1 MENANEAL
9 MAELEKIRAEDAA
22 NKKAASEQTQP
33 LAEEVVETT
42 TQTSTETSAETPA
55 EMNVDSSTETTT
67 ETNVDTNTS
76 TEQSPATEPKKSLKD
91 LIAEEEAQEA
101 RVMRLKEIE
110 ELEKDEFVK
119 LVLDAKKNGKDAR
132 AIISEMM
139 DINPDKVSEED
150 LFYMT
155 LDTNMSDDEKQEE
168 YESFQRLSQG
178 FRDRVIEQQREK
190 IRGAQSEKLKALMG
204 SGQNFD
210 AKPAFNEATVGLDA
224 ALEKLQGKE
233 YKGIELTPQRL
244 LELRKEAMKFFGA
257 FTNMENKTIDYN
269 EALETA
275 FARKALGTWSDD
287 IKKAGKNEG
296 KIEAFKEIHNPSAMR
311 SVSSA
316 QNKGQKDSQAEI
328 DAIYQRLMNAQTT
341 IR

>member
-9 MAELEKIRAEDAA
+9 MAELEKIRAEEAA
-22 NKKAASEQTQP
+22 KKQAEQNP
-33 LAEEVVETT
+33 PVE
-42 TQTSTETSAETPA
+42 QPA
-55 EMNVDSSTETTT
+55 ENPPAEQPVDKNGEQP
-67 ETNVDTNTS
+67 
-76 TEQSPATEPKKSLKD
+76 TEQPAENQPAEQNPPAEQPQEPKKSLKD
-91 LIAEEEAQEA
+91 LIAEEEEKEA
-101 RVMRLKEIE
+101 RVSRLKEIE

-119 LVLDAKKNGKDAR
+119 LVLDAKKAGKDAR

-155 LDTNMSDDEKQEE
+155 LDGNMSDDEKQEE
-168 YESFQRLSQG
+168 YESFQRLNAG
-178 FRDRVIEQQREK
+178 FRDKVIEQQREK
-190 IRGAQSEKLKALMG
+190 IRTAQSEKLKALMG
-204 SGQNFD
+204 SEQKLDVKSVFSD
-210 AKPAFNEATVGLDA
+210 ATVGLDA

-257 FTNMENKTIDYN
+257 FTNVESKTIDYN

-275 FARKALGTWSDD
+275 FARKALGTWSED

-296 KIEAFKEIHNPSAMR
+296 KIEAFKELHNPNAMR
-311 SVSSA
+311 SVA
-316 QNKGQKDSQAEI
+316 TATNKGQKDAQAEE
-328 DAIYQRLMNAQTT
+328 DALWAKLNGAQTT

>member
-1 MENANEAL
+1 
-9 MAELEKIRAEDAA
+9 
-22 NKKAASEQTQP
+22 
-33 LAEEVVETT
+33 
-42 TQTSTETSAETPA
+42 
-55 EMNVDSSTETTT
+55 
-67 ETNVDTNTS
+67 
-76 TEQSPATEPKKSLKD
+76 PKKSLKD

-210 AKPAFNEATVGLDA
+210 AKPA
-224 ALEKLQGKE
+224 
-233 YKGIELTPQRL
+233 
-244 LELRKEAMKFFGA
+244 
-257 FTNMENKTIDYN
+257 
-269 EALETA
+269 
-275 FARKALGTWSDD
+275 
-287 IKKAGKNEG
+287 
-296 KIEAFKEIHNPSAMR
+296 
-311 SVSSA
+311 
-316 QNKGQKDSQAEI
+316 
-328 DAIYQRLMNAQTT
+328 
-341 IR
+341 

>member
-42 TQTSTETSAETPA
+42 TQTSIETSAKTPA
-55 EMNVDSSTETTT
+55 EMNVDSSTEA
-67 ETNVDTNTS
+67 NVDANTS

-296 KIEAFKEIHNPSAMR
+296 KIEAFKEIHNPNAMR

-341 IR
+341 IK